1 MRKVVFVLLLIF
13 SALVPL
19 AVSQSVMSQSY
30 LTFTSTQYSTSTT
43 AVTNYST
50 TSFSSTS
57 TEPVEYVH
65 MPYYFIREKSS
76 FTLGEEK
83 DMKQVRSNMTQ
94 ELPCLYYD
102 YFVFNANATQEIRA
116 HFTASNA
123 VGFYVMDMNQLSVFN
138 RTICGYGY
146 IPSIT
151 GTVAPSYDLDW
162 MVPHNGQYAFL
173 FATGRYDGAYI
184 TIYFTANAFSTVI
197 QSATATYTTSST
209 YVIQNIQTIIP
220 NPTGVSPTP
229 NSSGSTYL
237 TAGVAIIVIV
247 TGLVALSVI
256 VKRHG
261 VLQSRSST

>member
-1 MRKVVFVLLLIF
+1 MQKVVFVLLLIF
-13 SALVPL
+13 SALAPL
-19 AVSQSVMSQSY
+19 AVSQSVMSQTY
-30 LTFTSTQYSTSTT
+30 LTFNSTQYSTGTT
-43 AVTNYST
+43 AITYYST
-50 TSFSSTS
+50 TSFSNTS
-57 TEPVEYVH
+57 AKPVVYVH

-83 DMKQVRSNMTQ
+83 DMKQVRSNVTQ

-102 YFVFNANATQEIRA
+102 YFVFNANASQEIRA
-116 HFTASNA
+116 HFTASDA
-123 VGFYVMDMNQLSVFN
+123 VGFYVMDINQLSVFN
-138 RTICGYGY
+138 RTTCGYGY

-173 FATGRYDGAYI
+173 FATERYDGAYI
-184 TIYFTANAFSTVI
+184 TIYFTANAFSTVM

-209 YVIQNIQTIIP
+209 YVIQNFQTTIIP

-237 TAGVAIIVIV
+237 TAGVTILVIV
-247 TGLVALSVI
+247 MGLVALSVI
-256 VKRHG
+256 VKRRG
-261 VLQSRSST
+261 LLQSST